1 MHHLLTILIVAFI
14 LLIHQKEATA
24 QSEIEYNAEK
34 YKQEKEVKYLEKVVA
49 LLPADVD
56 TSYVKALLGEPI
68 NMDFDYRYITEERGK
83 NGCIIGAV
91 LHYNANGKIE
101 EKWVGEICE

>member
-1 MHHLLTILIVAFI
+1 MRHLLVIAVSV
-14 LLIHQKEATA
+14 LLVHQKEATA
-24 QSEIEYNAEK
+24 QSEIEYNAKK
-34 YKQEKEVKYLEKVVA
+34 YKQEKKVKYLEKVVV

-68 NMDFDYRYITEERGK
+68 DMDFDYRYTTDERGK

-91 LHYNANGKIE
+91 FHYNTNGKIE